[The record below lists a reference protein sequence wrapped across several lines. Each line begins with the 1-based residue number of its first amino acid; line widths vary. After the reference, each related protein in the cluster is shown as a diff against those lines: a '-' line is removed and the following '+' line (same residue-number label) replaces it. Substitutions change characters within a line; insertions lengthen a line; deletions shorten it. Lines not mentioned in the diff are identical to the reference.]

1 MGCCFGIPRLRSVC
15 RGPGK
20 EAPSNAQAPSN
31 GLRRSTVSAKSKGK
45 CFQSQ
50 SMTSEIPL
58 SFSVYSLSGQGIN
71 EQLQEAARKRL
82 WAMEN
87 DNKEVNALF
96 KELSARLVSIQVDKD
111 QFIIT
116 FKTIEEIWKFS
127 TYLNL
132 GHVSLCLEQL
142 LFDHNYWL
150 KCKLVE
156 DTKIHVTVN
165 EEHLEAIY
173 HALLMQEGHFSRTLH
188 TILHSGEKE
197 GGEYLRLCK
206 NELIYIKNNKEETE
220 CEGTS
225 LVTGLRGLVP
235 GTAIEPLS
243 LPFHQWF
250 LKNYPGTCGIYR
262 KNDWTGSYQI
272 GKGKCKALRDYQ
284 GEEKDEL
291 TFCQGDSI
299 EVFGFLLSGLRYF
312 IGKLSATGEIG
323 FVQTKHVAPD
333 SYIPLSKATAFLS
346 DEERLSFWDP
356 GNERERTCADF
367 LRSLTHT
374 DISSIYRLSESSQD
388 PFETQTTSLASI
400 AEGLEG
406 GQPGEAWEEDT
417 AISSGQGSDSDDSS
431 LTSDSYHLPEPDD
444 LDDPE
449 ILMDLSSG
457 HEEEDEAA
465 AVFHPFLTLLNHEG
479 YAGHFESLYDLSFSL
494 PASSFYGFSNEDELI
509 TYLVTSRNYAKR
521 NHMTWAHAR
530 LCFLLGRL
538 SVKKVKLSQARVYFE
553 EALHILSHGFR
564 DPALLAALYINLA
577 AIFLKQKPRP
587 PRASSALLEKA
598 ASLLAC
604 LPIGGVR
611 AENELEVVAHILREA
626 IASGSSALE
635 ARACFL
641 ATRLLL
647 SLGQHEE
654 ALPFVERLYLLAGPP
669 PAAILSF
676 LYDKKYLPHLALA
689 SARQH
694 SSRRAPGTAV
704 SLWQVSLVLQN
715 AGKLLRSSSS
725 PGCGDISALACP
737 SLRQALAA
745 SQEQGDVRTQRILCI
760 ILAKIY
766 FHYSLSD
773 GAIYY
778 LTRAMTLGQ
787 LLGEGDTF
795 ESSLCLG
802 WAYLSGHYAGRA
814 LEVLERLLSSLSV
827 TDSILQKG
835 VVHNLLGLAHE
846 GEGQVTQATK
856 NYRWALEVA
865 EEMGHIRNQAV
876 ALANLGHLIFRSRN
890 QQLAESY
897 LSQAVQLYSELQSS
911 KDIDTELGHV
921 MLWLAQVLME
931 RHKIEESRLC
941 CEMALLFGLKHHH
954 LKTQLQATKSLCHF
968 YSTVSPNSG
977 ACITYHEH
985 WLRLAQQL
993 QDHETE
999 GILLEELSQLYLH
1012 QNTAMSLRRSL
1023 ACIKE
1028 SLRIFIDLGN
1038 QAKAAEAWLVAGQLL
1053 YLLQE
1058 DELVEMYFQAAI
1070 QNALKSEDPSLALR
1084 LYERAGDVYFNGNRN
1099 RYRAAEYYRRGAV
1112 PIARRIKAFSIELRL
1127 FNKLTELQLTLQG
1140 YDKAL
1145 EFATLAARLS
1155 TIAGDR
1161 LQKLVAFHRL
1171 ATVYYSLHMY
1181 EMAEDCYLKTL
1192 SLCPPWMYSSQEAL
1206 YYAKVYSRLGH
1217 MTLNQLKDAHDATD
1231 YFLLALAAAIQLG
1244 DSKLQD
1250 SIRSKL
1256 KTITHSPL
1264 WCSRPG
1270 GQSAER
1276 ARWLSGGGP
1285 AL

>member
-1 MGCCFGIPRLRSVC
+1 MGCCFGIPRLRNVC
-15 RGPGK
+15 RDPGK

-31 GLRRSTVSAKSKGK
+31 GLRQSIISTKSKGK
-45 CFQSQ
+45 CLQSQ

-58 SFSVYSLSGQGIN
+58 SFSVYSLSGRRIN

-87 DNKEVNALF
+87 DDKEVSALF

-127 TYLNL
+127 TYLSL

-142 LFDHNYWL
+142 LFDHSYWL

-156 DTKIHVTVN
+156 DTKIQVTVN

-173 HALLMQEGHFSRTLH
+173 QGLLMQEGHFSRTLH
-188 TILHSGEKE
+188 TVVPSGEKDV
-197 GGEYLRLCK
+197 GEYLRLCK
-206 NELIYIKNNKEETE
+206 NELIYVKNNKEETE

-225 LVTGLRGLVP
+225 LLTGLRGLVP
-235 GTAIEPLS
+235 VAAIEPLS
-243 LPFHQWF
+243 FPFHQWF

-262 KNDWTGSYQI
+262 TNDWTGSYQI
-272 GKGKCKALRDYQ
+272 GKGKCKALKNYQ

-291 TFCQGDSI
+291 TFRQGDSI
-299 EVFGFLLSGLRYF
+299 EIFGFFLSGLRWF

-333 SYIPLSKATAFLS
+333 SYIPLSKATAFLN
-346 DEERLSFWDP
+346 DEGKLSFWDP
-356 GNERERTCADF
+356 GNEREKTCADF

-374 DISSIYRLSESSQD
+374 DISSIYRLNESSQD
-388 PFETQTTSLASI
+388 PFETQTTSLAPI
-400 AEGLEG
+400 AEGFEG
-406 GQPGEAWEEDT
+406 GQSGEVWEEDT
-417 AISSGQGSDSDDSS
+417 AVSSRRCSDSDESS

-449 ILMDLSSG
+449 VLMDLSSG
-457 HEEEDEAA
+457 HEDEEETA
-465 AVFHPFLTLLNHEG
+465 AVFHPFLTLLNQEG
-479 YAGHFESLYDLSFSL
+479 YSSHLESLYDLSFSL
-494 PASSFYGFSNEDELI
+494 PASSFYGFSDEDELI

-553 EALHILSHGFR
+553 EALHVLSHGFR
-564 DPALLAALYINLA
+564 DPALIATLYINLA
-577 AIFLKQKPRP
+577 AIFLKQKVR

-598 ASLLAC
+598 ASVLAC
-604 LPIGGVR
+604 LPTGGVR
-611 AENELEVVAHILREA
+611 AENEMEVVAHVLREA

-641 ATRLLL
+641 AIRLLL
-647 SLGQHEE
+647 NLGQYEE
-654 ALPFVERLYLLAGPP
+654 ALPFVERLHLLAGPP

-689 SARQH
+689 SARQY
-694 SSRRAPGTAV
+694 SSRRTPGMAI
-704 SLWQVSLVLQN
+704 SLWQVRMVLEN

-725 PGCGDISALACP
+725 SGCGDISALACP

-745 SQEQGDVRTQRILCI
+745 SQEQGDIRTQRILCI
-760 ILAKIY
+760 ILAKMY
-766 FHYSLSD
+766 FHHSLSD

-778 LTRAMTLGQ
+778 LTRAMALGQ

-802 WAYLSGHYAGRA
+802 WAYLSAHYAGRA
-814 LEVLERLLSSLSV
+814 LEILEPILTSLSE

-846 GEGQVTQATK
+846 GEGQVTRATK
-856 NYRWALEVA
+856 NYRGALAMA
-865 EEMGHIRNQAV
+865 EEMGHVRNQAV

-897 LSQAVQLYSELQSS
+897 LTKAVQLYSKLQSS
-911 KDIDTELGHV
+911 KNVDTELGHV
-921 MLWLAQVLME
+921 MLWLAQVLVD
-931 RHKIEESRLC
+931 RQKIDEGRLC
-941 CEMALLFGLKHHH
+941 YEMTLLFGLKHHH

-999 GILLEELSQLYLH
+999 GILLEKLSQLYLK
-1012 QNTAMSLRRSL
+1012 QNTATSLRRSL

-1038 QAKAAEAWLVAGQLL
+1038 QAKAAEAWLVAGKLL
-1053 YLLQE
+1053 YLLRE

-1070 QNALKSEDPSLALR
+1070 QIALKSEEPSLVLR
-1084 LYERAGDVYFNGNRN
+1084 LYERAGDVYFNGDRN

-1192 SLCPPWMYSSQEAL
+1192 SLCPPWMSSSQEAL

-1217 MTLNQLKDAHDATD
+1217 MTLDQLKDAHDATD

-1256 KTITHSPL
+1256 KTITCSPL
-1264 WCSRPG
+1264 WCNSQG

>member
-20 EAPSNAQAPSN
+20 EGPSNTQTPSN
-31 GLRRSTVSAKSKGK
+31 GLKWPTTSTKSKGK

-58 SFSVYSLSGQGIN
+58 SFSVYSLSGRGIN

-96 KELSARLVSIQVDKD
+96 KELSARFISIQVNKD

-116 FKTIEEIWKFS
+116 FKTVEEIWKFS

-132 GHVSLCLEQL
+132 GLVSLCLEQL

-150 KCKLVE
+150 NFRLVE
-156 DTKIHVTVN
+156 DTKIQVIVN
-165 EEHLEAIY
+165 YEHLEAIY
-173 HALLMQEGHFSRTLH
+173 QSLLIQEGHFCRTVH
-188 TILHSGEKE
+188 TVFRSGEKE
-197 GGEYLRLCK
+197 GGEYLKLSK
-206 NELIYIKNNKEETE
+206 NELIYVKNNKEETE
-220 CEGTS
+220 CEATS
-225 LVTGLRGLVP
+225 LLTGLRGLVP
-235 GTAIEPLS
+235 ASAIEPLS
-243 LPFHQWF
+243 IPFHQWF
-250 LKNYPGTCGIYR
+250 LKNYPGTCGISR
-262 KNDWTGSYQI
+262 KNDWTSSYQI
-272 GKGKCKALRDYQ
+272 GKGKCKALRDHR

-299 EVFGFLLSGLRYF
+299 EVFGFLVSGLRWF
-312 IGKLSATGEIG
+312 IGKLTSTGEIG

-333 SYIPLSKATAFLS
+333 SYVPLNKATAFLS
-346 DEERLSFWDP
+346 DEERLSFWNP
-356 GNERERTCADF
+356 GNDRERDCADF
-367 LRSLTHT
+367 IRSLTHT
-374 DISSIYRLSESSQD
+374 DISSIYWLSEFSQD
-388 PFETQTTSLASI
+388 PFETQTPSMVSI
-400 AEGLEG
+400 AQVLER
-406 GQPGEAWEEDT
+406 GQPGETWEEDT
-417 AISSGQGSDSDDSS
+417 DISSQRCSDSEESS
-431 LTSDSYHLPEPDD
+431 LTSDSYHLPQPDD

-449 ILMDLSSG
+449 VLMDLSAG
-457 HEEEDEAA
+457 HEEEDDPAA
-465 AVFHPFLTLLNHEG
+465 SLHPILTLLNQEG

-494 PASSFYGFSNEDELI
+494 PASSFYGFSDEDELI
-509 TYLVTSRNYAKR
+509 TYLGTSRNCAKR
-521 NHMTWAHAR
+521 HHMTWAHAR

-553 EALHILSHGFR
+553 EALHVLSEGFR
-564 DPALLAALYINLA
+564 DPSLIAALYINLA
-577 AIFLKQKPRP
+577 AIFLKQKLRP
-587 PRASSALLEKA
+587 QACSALLEKA

-604 LPIGGVR
+604 LPTGGVR
-611 AENELEVVAHILREA
+611 AENELEVVAHLLREA

-641 ATRLLL
+641 AIRLLL
-647 SLGQHEE
+647 NVGQYDE
-654 ALPFVERLYLLAGPP
+654 ALPFVERLHLLAGPP

-689 SARQH
+689 SARQY
-694 SSRRAPGTAV
+694 SSRRTPGTAI

-715 AGKLLRSSSS
+715 AGKLLKSSSS
-725 PGCGDISALACP
+725 GYGDISALACP
-737 SLRQALAA
+737 SLRQALVA
-745 SQEQGDVRTQRILCI
+745 SQEQGDVRTQRTLCI
-760 ILAKIY
+760 ILSKMY
-766 FHYSLSD
+766 FQHNLSD
-773 GAIYY
+773 GVIYY
-778 LTRAMTLGQ
+778 LTRAMALGQ
-787 LLGEGDTF
+787 LLGEKDTF

-802 WAYLSGHYAGRA
+802 WAYLSARHAGRA
-814 LEVLERLLSSLSV
+814 LEILMPLLSSLWETGSV
-827 TDSILQKG
+827 LQKG

-856 NYRWALEVA
+856 NYHWALEVA
-865 EEMGHIRNQAV
+865 EEMGHVQNQAV

-890 QQLAESY
+890 RLLAEQH
-897 LSQAVQLYSELQSS
+897 LTQAVQLFCELQTS
-911 KDIDTELGHV
+911 KEVDTELGHV
-921 MLWLAQVLME
+921 MLWLAQVLVD
-931 RHKIEESRLC
+931 RHKIDEGRLC
-941 CEMALLFGLKHHH
+941 YEMALLFGLKHQH

-968 YSTVSPNSG
+968 YSIVSPDSG

-999 GILLEELSQLYLH
+999 GILLEELSHLYLN

-1023 ACIKE
+1023 DCIKE

-1038 QAKAAEAWLVAGQLL
+1038 QAKAAEAWLLAGQLL

-1070 QNALKSEDPSLALR
+1070 QNALKAEEPSLALR
-1084 LYERAGDVYFNGNRN
+1084 LYERAGDVFFNGNRN
-1099 RYRAAEYYRRGAV
+1099 RYRAAEYYRCGAV
-1112 PIARRIKAFSIELRL
+1112 PIARRIKAFNTELRL

-1155 TIAGDR
+1155 TIAGDQ

-1192 SLCPPWMYSSQEAL
+1192 SLCPPWMQSSQEAL

-1217 MTLNQLKDAHDATD
+1217 MTLDQLKDAHDATD

-1244 DSKLQD
+1244 DNKLQNSIQSKLEN
-1250 SIRSKL
+1250 
-1256 KTITHSPL
+1256 ITHSSL
-1264 WCSRPG
+1264 WHSSPG

>member
-1 MGCCFGIPRLRSVC
+1 MGCCFGVPRQRNVC
-15 RGPGK
+15 PGPGK
-20 EAPSNAQAPSN
+20 EAPSNAQTPSN
-31 GLRRSTVSAKSKGK
+31 GLRQSAIPTKSKGK
-45 CFQSQ
+45 CLQSQ

-58 SFSVYSLSGQGIN
+58 SFSVYSLSGRGIN

-87 DNKEVNALF
+87 DKEVNALF

-132 GHVSLCLEQL
+132 GHVSFCLEQL

-173 HALLMQEGHFSRTLH
+173 QALLFQEGHFSRTLQ
-188 TILHSGEKE
+188 TVVHSGEKE

-206 NELIYIKNNKEETE
+206 NELIYVKNNKEGTE

-225 LVTGLRGLVP
+225 LQTGLRGLVP
-235 GTAIEPLS
+235 VTAIEPLS

-262 KNDWTGSYQI
+262 KIDWTGSYQI

-299 EVFGFLLSGLRYF
+299 EVFGFLLSGLRWF

-356 GNERERTCADF
+356 GNERERACADF

-388 PFETQTTSLASI
+388 PFETQMTSLA
-400 AEGLEG
+400 
-406 GQPGEAWEEDT
+406 
-417 AISSGQGSDSDDSS
+417 
-431 LTSDSYHLPEPDD
+431 
-444 LDDPE
+444 
-449 ILMDLSSG
+449 
-457 HEEEDEAA
+457 
-465 AVFHPFLTLLNHEG
+465 
-479 YAGHFESLYDLSFSL
+479 
-494 PASSFYGFSNEDELI
+494 
-509 TYLVTSRNYAKR
+509 
-521 NHMTWAHAR
+521 
-530 LCFLLGRL
+530 
-538 SVKKVKLSQARVYFE
+538 
-553 EALHILSHGFR
+553 
-564 DPALLAALYINLA
+564 
-577 AIFLKQKPRP
+577 
-587 PRASSALLEKA
+587 
-598 ASLLAC
+598 
-604 LPIGGVR
+604 
-611 AENELEVVAHILREA
+611 
-626 IASGSSALE
+626 
-635 ARACFL
+635 
-641 ATRLLL
+641 
-647 SLGQHEE
+647 
-654 ALPFVERLYLLAGPP
+654 
-669 PAAILSF
+669 
-676 LYDKKYLPHLALA
+676 
-689 SARQH
+689 
-694 SSRRAPGTAV
+694 
-704 SLWQVSLVLQN
+704 
-715 AGKLLRSSSS
+715 
-725 PGCGDISALACP
+725 
-737 SLRQALAA
+737 
-745 SQEQGDVRTQRILCI
+745 
-760 ILAKIY
+760 
-766 FHYSLSD
+766 
-773 GAIYY
+773 
-778 LTRAMTLGQ
+778 
-787 LLGEGDTF
+787 
-795 ESSLCLG
+795 
-802 WAYLSGHYAGRA
+802 
-814 LEVLERLLSSLSV
+814 
-827 TDSILQKG
+827 
-835 VVHNLLGLAHE
+835 
-846 GEGQVTQATK
+846 
-856 NYRWALEVA
+856 
-865 EEMGHIRNQAV
+865 
-876 ALANLGHLIFRSRN
+876 
-890 QQLAESY
+890 
-897 LSQAVQLYSELQSS
+897 
-911 KDIDTELGHV
+911 
-921 MLWLAQVLME
+921 
-931 RHKIEESRLC
+931 
-941 CEMALLFGLKHHH
+941 
-954 LKTQLQATKSLCHF
+954 QLQATKSLCHF
-968 YSTVSPNSG
+968 YRTVSPNSG

-985 WLRLAQQL
+985 WLTLAKQL

-999 GILLEELSQLYLH
+999 GILLEELSQLYLN
-1012 QNTAMSLRRSL
+1012 QNTATSLRRSL
-1023 ACIKE
+1023 TCIKE

-1038 QAKAAEAWLVAGQLL
+1038 QAKASEAWLMAGQLL

-1070 QNALKSEDPSLALR
+1070 QNALKSEEPSLALT

-1217 MTLNQLKDAHDATD
+1217 MTLDQLKDAHDATD

-1244 DSKLQD
+1244 DNNLQD
-1250 SIRSKL
+1250 SIRRKL
-1256 KTITHSPL
+1256 KTITHSSL
-1264 WCSRPG
+1264 WCSSPG

-1285 AL
+1285 TL

>member
-1 MGCCFGIPRLRSVC
+1 MGCCFGVPRQRNVC
-15 RGPGK
+15 PGPGK
-20 EAPSNAQAPSN
+20 EAPSNAQTPSN
-31 GLRRSTVSAKSKGK
+31 GLRQSAIPTKSKGK
-45 CFQSQ
+45 CLQSQ
-50 SMTSEIPL
+50 SMTSGDRIPEFKATSTSIESNL
-58 SFSVYSLSGQGIN
+58 VQESLLYNHPQ
-71 EQLQEAARKRL
+71 
-82 WAMEN
+82 
-87 DNKEVNALF
+87 
-96 KELSARLVSIQVDKD
+96 ELSARLVSIQVDKD

-132 GHVSLCLEQL
+132 GHVSFCLEQL

-173 HALLMQEGHFSRTLH
+173 QALLFQEGHFSRTLQ
-188 TILHSGEKE
+188 TVVHSGEKE

-206 NELIYIKNNKEETE
+206 NELIYVKNNKEGTE

-225 LVTGLRGLVP
+225 LQTGLRGLVP
-235 GTAIEPLS
+235 VTAIEPLS

-262 KNDWTGSYQI
+262 KIDWTGSYQI

-299 EVFGFLLSGLRYF
+299 EVFGFLLSGLRWF

-356 GNERERTCADF
+356 GNERERACADF

-388 PFETQTTSLASI
+388 PFETQMTSLVSI
-400 AEGLEG
+400 AEGFEG
-406 GQPGEAWEEDT
+406 GQSGEAWEKDT
-417 AISSGQGSDSDDSS
+417 EVSSGQCSDSEESS
-431 LTSDSYHLPEPDD
+431 PSLDSYHLPEPDV

-449 ILMDLSSG
+449 VLMDLSSG
-457 HEEEDEAA
+457 HEEQDETG
-465 AVFHPFLTLLNHEG
+465 AVFHPFLNLLNQEG
-479 YAGHFESLYDLSFSL
+479 YTGHFENLYDLSFSL
-494 PASSFYGFSNEDELI
+494 PASSFYGFSDEDELI
-509 TYLVTSRNYAKR
+509 SYLVTSRNYAKR

-553 EALHILSHGFR
+553 ESLHVLSHGFK
-564 DPALLAALYINLA
+564 DPALVAALYINLA
-577 AIFLKQKPRP
+577 AIFLKQKLRPRT
-587 PRASSALLEKA
+587 SSVLLEKA
-598 ASLLAC
+598 ASVLAC
-604 LPIGGVR
+604 LPTGGVR

-641 ATRLLL
+641 AIRLFLT
-647 SLGQHEE
+647 LGQYEE

-694 SSRRAPGTAV
+694 SSRRTPGMAT

-715 AGKLLRSSSS
+715 AGKLFRSSCSS
-725 PGCGDISALACP
+725 GCGDISALACP

-745 SQEQGDVRTQRILCI
+745 SQEQGDIRTQRILCI
-760 ILAKIY
+760 ILAKMY
-766 FHYSLSD
+766 FHHNLCD
-773 GAIYY
+773 GTVYY
-778 LTRAMTLGQ
+778 LTRAMALGQ
-787 LLGEGDTF
+787 LLGEEDTF

-802 WAYLSGHYAGRA
+802 WAYLSAHYAGRA
-814 LEVLERLLSSLSV
+814 LEILEPLFSSLLE

-846 GEGQVTQATK
+846 GVGQVTQATK
-856 NYRWALEVA
+856 NYHRALGMA
-865 EEMGHIRNQAV
+865 EEMGHVRNRAV
-876 ALANLGHLIFRSRN
+876 ALANLGHLVFKSGN

-897 LSQAVQLYSELQSS
+897 LTQSVQLYSKLQSS
-911 KDIDTELGHV
+911 RAIDTELGHV
-921 MLWLAQVLME
+921 MQWMAQILVD
-931 RHKIEESRLC
+931 RHKIEEGRLC
-941 CEMALLFGLKHHH
+941 YEMTLLFGLKHHH

-968 YSTVSPNSG
+968 YRTVSPNSG

-985 WLRLAQQL
+985 WLTLAKQL

-999 GILLEELSQLYLH
+999 GILLEELSQLYLN
-1012 QNTAMSLRRSL
+1012 QNTATSLRRSL
-1023 ACIKE
+1023 TCIKE

-1038 QAKAAEAWLVAGQLL
+1038 QAKASEAWLMAGQLL

-1070 QNALKSEDPSLALR
+1070 QNALKSEEPSLALT

-1217 MTLNQLKDAHDATD
+1217 MTLDQLKDAHDATD

-1244 DSKLQD
+1244 DNNLQD
-1250 SIRSKL
+1250 SIRRKL
-1256 KTITHSPL
+1256 KTITHSSL
-1264 WCSRPG
+1264 WCSSPG

-1285 AL
+1285 TL

>member
-1 MGCCFGIPRLRSVC
+1 MCPVTVC
-15 RGPGK
+15 D
-20 EAPSNAQAPSN
+20 
-31 GLRRSTVSAKSKGK
+31 
-45 CFQSQ
+45 
-50 SMTSEIPL
+50 I
-58 SFSVYSLSGQGIN
+58 SLSGRAIN

-173 HALLMQEGHFSRTLH
+173 QGLLVQEGHFSRTLH
-188 TILHSGEKE
+188 TVLRSGEKD

-206 NELIYIKNNKEETE
+206 NELIYVKNNKEEAD

-225 LVTGLRGLVP
+225 LLTGLRGLVP
-235 GTAIEPLS
+235 VAAIEPLS

-291 TFCQGDSI
+291 TFRQGDTI
-299 EVFGFLLSGLRYF
+299 EVSGFFLSGLRWF
-312 IGKLSATGEIG
+312 VGKLSVTGELG
-323 FVQTKHVAPD
+323 FVQTKHVVPD

-346 DEERLSFWDP
+346 DEGKLSFWDP
-356 GNERERTCADF
+356 GSERERTCADF
-367 LRSLTHT
+367 LQSLTHT

-388 PFETQTTSLASI
+388 PFETQTTSLAST
-400 AEGLEG
+400 AEGFEG
-406 GQPGEAWEEDT
+406 GQSGEAWEGD
-417 AISSGQGSDSDDSS
+417 AAVSSGQCSDSDESS

-449 ILMDLSSG
+449 VLMDLSSG
-457 HEEEDEAA
+457 HEEEDETGAS
-465 AVFHPFLTLLNHEG
+465 FHPFLTLLNQEG

-494 PASSFYGFSNEDELI
+494 PASSFYGFSDEDELI
-509 TYLVTSRNYAKR
+509 AYLVTSRNYAKR

-553 EALHILSHGFR
+553 EALHVLNHGFR
-564 DPALLAALYINLA
+564 DPALVAALYVNLA
-577 AIFLKQKPRP
+577 AIFLKQKLR

-598 ASLLAC
+598 ASVLAC
-604 LPIGGVR
+604 LPTSGVR
-611 AENELEVVAHILREA
+611 AENEMDVVAHVLREA

-641 ATRLLL
+641 AIRLLF
-647 SLGQHEE
+647 SLGQYEE
-654 ALPFVERLYLLAGPP
+654 ALPFVERLHLLAGPP

-694 SSRRAPGTAV
+694 SSRRTPGMAI
-704 SLWQVSLVLQN
+704 SLWQVSLVLEN
-715 AGKLLRSSSS
+715 SGKLLRPSSSS
-725 PGCGDISALACP
+725 GCGDISSLACP

-745 SQEQGDVRTQRILCI
+745 SQEQGDIRTQRILCI
-760 ILAKIY
+760 ILAKMY
-766 FHYSLSD
+766 FHHSLSD

-778 LTRAMTLGQ
+778 LTRAMVLGQ
-787 LLGEGDTF
+787 MLGEEDTF

-802 WAYLSGHYAGRA
+802 WAYLSAGYAGRA
-814 LEVLERLLSSLSV
+814 LEILEPLLSSLSK
-827 TDSILQKG
+827 TESILQKG

-856 NYRWALEVA
+856 KYRWALEMA
-865 EEMGHIRNQAV
+865 EEMGHVRNQAV

-897 LSQAVQLYSELQSS
+897 LTKAVQLYSKLQSS
-911 KDIDTELGHV
+911 MDIDTELGHV
-921 MLWLAQVLME
+921 TLWLAQVLVARQKTDE
-931 RHKIEESRLC
+931 GRLC
-941 CEMALLFGLKHHH
+941 YEMTLLFGLKHHH

-985 WLRLAQQL
+985 WLWLAQQL
-993 QDHETE
+993 QDRETE
-999 GILLEELSQLYLH
+999 GILLEKLSQLYLN

-1070 QNALKSEDPSLALR
+1070 QNASKSEEPSLVLK

-1112 PIARRIKAFSIELRL
+1112 PIARRIKALSIELRL

-1217 MTLNQLKDAHDATD
+1217 MTLDQLKDAHDATD
-1231 YFLLALAAAIQLG
+1231 YFLLALAAAVLLG

-1256 KTITHSPL
+1256 KTITRSPL
-1264 WCSRPG
+1264 WGSSPG

>member
-15 RGPGK
+15 RSP
-20 EAPSNAQAPSN
+20 
-31 GLRRSTVSAKSKGK
+31 
-45 CFQSQ
+45 
-50 SMTSEIPL
+50 EIPL
-58 SFSVYSLSGQGIN
+58 SFSVYSLSGRGIN

-165 EEHLEAIY
+165 KEHLEAIY
-173 HALLMQEGHFSRTLH
+173 QGLLVQEGHFSRTLH
-188 TILHSGEKE
+188 TVLRSGEKDS
-197 GGEYLRLCK
+197 GEYLRLCK
-206 NELIYIKNNKEETE
+206 NELIYVKNNKEETE

-225 LVTGLRGLVP
+225 LLTGLRGLVP
-235 GTAIEPLS
+235 VAAIEPLS

-262 KNDWTGSYQI
+262 KNDWTSSYQI

-291 TFCQGDSI
+291 TFRQGDSI
-299 EVFGFLLSGLRYF
+299 EVFGFFLSGLRWF
-312 IGKLSATGEIG
+312 IGKLSATGETG

-346 DEERLSFWDP
+346 EEGKLSFWDP
-356 GNERERTCADF
+356 GNERERACADF

-388 PFETQTTSLASI
+388 PFETQTTSLA
-400 AEGLEG
+400 EGFEG
-406 GQPGEAWEEDT
+406 SQTGEAWEEDT
-417 AISSGQGSDSDDSS
+417 ATSSGQCSDSGESS
-431 LTSDSYHLPEPDD
+431 LTSDSCHLPEPDD

-449 ILMDLSSG
+449 VLMDLSSG
-457 HEEEDEAA
+457 HEEEDETA
-465 AVFHPFLTLLNHEG
+465 AVFHPFLTLLNQEG
-479 YAGHFESLYDLSFSL
+479 YAGHFETLYDLSFSL
-494 PASSFYGFSNEDELI
+494 PASSFYGFSDEDELI

-553 EALHILSHGFR
+553 EALQVLSHGFR
-564 DPALLAALYINLA
+564 DPALVAALYINLA
-577 AIFLKQKPRP
+577 AIFLKQKLR
-587 PRASSALLEKA
+587 PRASSTLLEKA
-598 ASLLAC
+598 ASVLAC
-604 LPIGGVR
+604 LPTGGVR
-611 AENELEVVAHILREA
+611 AENEMEVVAHILREA

-641 ATRLLL
+641 AIRLLL
-647 SLGQHEE
+647 SLGQYEE
-654 ALPFVERLYLLAGPP
+654 ALPFVERLHLLAGPP

-694 SSRRAPGTAV
+694 SSRRTPGTAI
-704 SLWQVSLVLQN
+704 SLWQVSLVLEN
-715 AGKLLRSSSS
+715 TGKLLRSSSS
-725 PGCGDISALACP
+725 SGYGDISALACP

-745 SQEQGDVRTQRILCI
+745 SQEQEDIRTQRILCI
-760 ILAKIY
+760 ILAKMY
-766 FHYSLSD
+766 FHHSLSD

-778 LTRAMTLGQ
+778 LTRAMALGQ
-787 LLGEGDTF
+787 LLGEEDTF

-802 WAYLSGHYAGRA
+802 WAYLSAHYAGRA
-814 LEVLERLLSSLSV
+814 LEILEPLHSSLSK

-856 NYRWALEVA
+856 NYHWALEMA
-865 EEMGHIRNQAV
+865 EEMGHVRNQAV
-876 ALANLGHLIFRSRN
+876 ALANLGHLIFRSRK

-897 LSQAVQLYSELQSS
+897 LTKAIQLYSKLQSS

-921 MLWLAQVLME
+921 TLWLAQVLVD
-931 RHKIEESRLC
+931 RQKIDEGRLC
-941 CEMALLFGLKHHH
+941 YEMTLLFGLKHHH

-968 YSTVSPNSG
+968 YSTVSPNFG
-977 ACITYHEH
+977 ASIIYHEH

-999 GILLEELSQLYLH
+999 GVLLEKLSQLYLN
-1012 QNTAMSLRRSL
+1012 QNTITSLKRSL

-1070 QNALKSEDPSLALR
+1070 QNALKSEEPSLALR
-1084 LYERAGDVYFNGNRN
+1084 LYERAGDVYFNGTRN

-1155 TIAGDR
+1155 TVAGDR

-1192 SLCPPWMYSSQEAL
+1192 SLCPPWMYCSQEAL

-1217 MTLNQLKDAHDATD
+1217 MTLDHLKDAHDATD

-1264 WCSRPG
+1264 WCSSPG

>member
-15 RGPGK
+15 PGPDK

-31 GLRRSTVSAKSKGK
+31 GLRQSAISTKSKGK
-45 CFQSQ
+45 CLQSQ

-58 SFSVYSLSGQGIN
+58 SFSVYSLSGRGIN

-87 DNKEVNALF
+87 DKEVNALF

-132 GHVSLCLEQL
+132 GHVSFCLEQL
-142 LFDHNYWL
+142 LFDHNFWL

-173 HALLMQEGHFSRTLH
+173 QALLFQEGHFSRTLQ
-188 TILHSGEKE
+188 TVVHSGEKE

-206 NELIYIKNNKEETE
+206 NELIYVKNNKEGTE

-225 LVTGLRGLVP
+225 LQTGLRGLVP
-235 GTAIEPLS
+235 VTAIEPLS

-262 KNDWTGSYQI
+262 KIDWTGSYQI
-272 GKGKCKALRDYQ
+272 V
-284 GEEKDEL
+284 
-291 TFCQGDSI
+291 SI
-299 EVFGFLLSGLRYF
+299 PEGF
-312 IGKLSATGEIG
+312 
-323 FVQTKHVAPD
+323 
-333 SYIPLSKATAFLS
+333 
-346 DEERLSFWDP
+346 
-356 GNERERTCADF
+356 
-367 LRSLTHT
+367 
-374 DISSIYRLSESSQD
+374 
-388 PFETQTTSLASI
+388 
-400 AEGLEG
+400 EG
-406 GQPGEAWEEDT
+406 GQSGEAWEKDT
-417 AISSGQGSDSDDSS
+417 EVSSRQCSDSEESS
-431 LTSDSYHLPEPDD
+431 SRSDSYHLPEPDN

-449 ILMDLSSG
+449 VLMDLSSG
-457 HEEEDEAA
+457 HEEEDETG
-465 AVFHPFLTLLNHEG
+465 AVFHPFLNLLNQEG
-479 YAGHFESLYDLSFSL
+479 YTGHFENLYDLSFSL
-494 PASSFYGFSNEDELI
+494 PASSFYGFSDEDELI
-509 TYLVTSRNYAKR
+509 SYLVTSRNYAKR

-553 EALHILSHGFR
+553 ESLHVLSQGFK
-564 DPALLAALYINLA
+564 DPALVAALYINLA
-577 AIFLKQKPRP
+577 AIFLKQKLRPRT
-587 PRASSALLEKA
+587 SSVLLEKA
-598 ASLLAC
+598 ASVLAC
-604 LPIGGVR
+604 LPTGGVR

-641 ATRLLL
+641 AIRLFLT
-647 SLGQHEE
+647 LGQYEE

-694 SSRRAPGTAV
+694 SSRRTPGMAI

-715 AGKLLRSSSS
+715 AGKLLSSSS
-725 PGCGDISALACP
+725 SGCGDISALACP

-745 SQEQGDVRTQRILCI
+745 SQEQGDIRTQRILCI
-760 ILAKIY
+760 ILAKMY
-766 FHYSLSD
+766 FHHNLSD
-773 GAIYY
+773 GTIYY
-778 LTRAMTLGQ
+778 LTRAMALGQ
-787 LLGEGDTF
+787 LLGEEDTF

-802 WAYLSGHYAGRA
+802 WAYISAHYAGRA
-814 LEVLERLLSSLSV
+814 LEILEPLFSSLLE

-846 GEGQVTQATK
+846 GVGQVTQATK
-856 NYRWALEVA
+856 NYHRALGMA
-865 EEMGHIRNQAV
+865 KEMGHIQNQAV
-876 ALANLGHLIFRSRN
+876 ALANLGHLVFKSGN

-897 LSQAVQLYSELQSS
+897 LTQSVQLYSKLQSS
-911 KDIDTELGHV
+911 RAIDTELGHV
-921 MLWLAQVLME
+921 MLWMAQILVD
-931 RHKIEESRLC
+931 RHKIEEGRLC
-941 CEMALLFGLKHHH
+941 YEMTLLFGLKHHH

-968 YSTVSPNSG
+968 YRTVSPNSG

-985 WLRLAQQL
+985 WLTLAQQL
-993 QDHETE
+993 QDHEME
-999 GILLEELSQLYLH
+999 GILLEELSQLYLN
-1012 QNTAMSLRRSL
+1012 QNTSTSLRRSL

-1038 QAKAAEAWLVAGQLL
+1038 QAKASEAWLVAGQLL

-1070 QNALKSEDPSLALR
+1070 QNALKSEEPSLALR

-1217 MTLNQLKDAHDATD
+1217 MTLDQLKDAHDATD

-1244 DSKLQD
+1244 DNNLQD
-1250 SIRSKL
+1250 SIRRKL
-1256 KTITHSPL
+1256 KTITHSSL
-1264 WCSRPG
+1264 WCSSPG

-1285 AL
+1285 TL

>member
-1 MGCCFGIPRLRSVC
+1 
-15 RGPGK
+15 
-20 EAPSNAQAPSN
+20 
-31 GLRRSTVSAKSKGK
+31 
-45 CFQSQ
+45 
-50 SMTSEIPL
+50 MTSEIPL
-58 SFSVYSLSGQGIN
+58 SFSVYSLSERGIN

-82 WAMEN
+82 WTMES

-156 DTKIHVTVN
+156 DTKILVTVN

-173 HALLMQEGHFSRTLH
+173 QGLLMQEGHFSRTLH

-197 GGEYLRLCK
+197 GGEYLKLCK
-206 NELIYIKNNKEETE
+206 NEVIYVKNIKEETE

-225 LVTGLRGLVP
+225 LQTGLRGLVP
-235 GTAIEPLS
+235 VAAIEPLS

-250 LKNYPGTCGIYR
+250 LKNYPGSCGIYR
-262 KNDWTGSYQI
+262 KNDWTSSYQI

-291 TFCQGDSI
+291 TFCQGDGI
-299 EVFGFLLSGLRYF
+299 EVFGFLLSGLRWF

-333 SYIPLSKATAFLS
+333 SYIPLNKATIFLS

-356 GNERERTCADF
+356 GNEREKACADF

-374 DISSIYRLSESSQD
+374 DISSIYRLKESSQD
-388 PFETQTTSLASI
+388 PFETQMTGLVSLA
-400 AEGLEG
+400 EVLEG
-406 GQPGEAWEEDT
+406 DQTGEAWEEDT
-417 AISSGQGSDSDDSS
+417 STSSRQCSDADESS
-431 LTSDSYHLPEPDD
+431 LTSGSYHLPEPDD

-449 ILMDLSSG
+449 VLMDLSCG
-457 HEEEDEAA
+457 HEEEDETS
-465 AVFHPFLTLLNHEG
+465 AVFYPFLTLLNQEG

-494 PASSFYGFSNEDELI
+494 PASSFYGFSDEDELI

-521 NHMTWAHAR
+521 KHMAWAQAR

-553 EALHILSHGFR
+553 EALHVLSHGFR
-564 DPALLAALYINLA
+564 DPALIAALYINLA
-577 AIFLKQKPRP
+577 AIFLKQKLR
-587 PRASSALLEKA
+587 PRASSPLLEKA
-598 ASLLAC
+598 ASVLAC
-604 LPIGGVR
+604 LPTGGVR
-611 AENELEVVAHILREA
+611 TENALEVVAHILREA

-641 ATRLLL
+641 AIRQLL
-647 SLGQHEE
+647 SLGQYEE
-654 ALPFVERLYLLAGPP
+654 ALPFVERLHLLAGPP

-689 SARQH
+689 SARQY
-694 SSRRAPGTAV
+694 SSRRTPGMTI
-704 SLWQVSLVLQN
+704 SLWLVSLVLQN
-715 AGKLLRSSSS
+715 AGKLLRSPSSS
-725 PGCGDISALACP
+725 GGGDISALACP

-745 SQEQGDVRTQRILCI
+745 SQEQEDIRTQRILCI
-760 ILAKIY
+760 ILAKMY
-766 FHYSLSD
+766 FHHSLSD

-778 LTRAMTLGQ
+778 LTRAMSLGQ
-787 LLGEGDTF
+787 QLGEEDTF
-795 ESSLCLG
+795 ESSLCLV
-802 WAYLSGHYAGRA
+802 WAYLSAHYAGRA
-814 LEVLERLLSSLSV
+814 LEILKPLFSSLSE

-846 GEGQVTQATK
+846 AEGQVTQATK
-856 NYRWALEVA
+856 NFHWALEMA
-865 EEMGHIRNQAV
+865 EEMGHVRNQAV
-876 ALANLGHLIFRSRN
+876 ALANLGHLIFRFRK

-897 LSQAVQLYSELQSS
+897 LTQAVQLYSNLQSN
-911 KDIDTELGHV
+911 KDVETEMGHV
-921 MLWLAQVLME
+921 MLWLAQVLVD
-931 RHKIEESRLC
+931 RHKIDEGRLC
-941 CEMALLFGLKHHH
+941 YEMTLLFGLKHHH
-954 LKTQLQATKSLCHF
+954 IKTQLQATKSLCHF
-968 YSTVSPNSG
+968 YRMVSPNSE

-985 WLRLAQQL
+985 WLRLTQQL
-993 QDHETE
+993 QDHEME
-999 GILLEELSQLYLH
+999 GILLEELSQLYLN
-1012 QNTAMSLRRSL
+1012 QNTAMSLSRSL

-1028 SLRIFIDLGN
+1028 SLRIFIDLGY
-1038 QAKAAEAWLVAGQLL
+1038 QAKAAETWLVAGQLL
-1053 YLLQE
+1053 FLLQE
-1058 DELVEMYFQAAI
+1058 DELVDMYFQAAI
-1070 QNALKSEDPSLALR
+1070 QNALKTEEPSLVLR
-1084 LYERAGDVYFNGNRN
+1084 LYEQAGDIYFNGNRN
-1099 RYRAAEYYRRGAV
+1099 RYKAAEYYRRGAV
-1112 PIARRIKAFSIELRL
+1112 PIARRIKAFSTELRL

-1155 TIAGDR
+1155 TIAGDQ
-1161 LQKLVAFHRL
+1161 LQKQVAFHRL

-1206 YYAKVYSRLGH
+1206 YYVKVYSRLGH
-1217 MTLNQLKDAHDATD
+1217 MTLDQLKDAHDATD

-1244 DSKLQD
+1244 DRKLQD

-1264 WCSRPG
+1264 WCSSPG